1 MIDMSGYVVV
11 HPFADSRDAGYVYR
25 TGDAYPRDGVEAD
38 SLRIAELAST
48 ANSLGF
54 PLIEEAHEKAK
65 EKAEKPVTRKSG
77 NKTKKSDA

>member
-1 MIDMSGYVVV
+1 MSGYVVV

-38 SLRIAELAST
+38 PVRIAELAST
-48 ANSLGF
+48 ANNLGF
-54 PLIEEAHEKAK
+54 PLIEEAREAK